1 MMTISDIVTIVV
13 VATAG
18 AGLLWLVVLSITR
31 ATRLNRLNVRV
42 DLAFE
47 ALTAA
52 LERRAVVARAI
63 AAEDPEAEG
72 AGALAAAAIDAEAAP
87 RETRESAE
95 NDLSVAL
102 ARTSSSNRSHALVA
116 ELADAQTRVTVARRF
131 YNDAVRDARALGG
144 RRMVRWLRLGGHS
157 RLPEYFEITERV
169 SGTL

>member
-1 MMTISDIVTIVV
+1 MTVLDIVWIVV
-13 VATAG
+13 GGVVG
-18 AGLLWLVVLSITR
+18 AGLLWLAVLSITR

-42 DLAFE
+42 DLAYE
-47 ALTAA
+47 ALIAA

-63 AAEDPEAEG
+63 ASEDPTAHG
-72 AGALAAAAIDAEAAP
+72 ATALATAAIEAEAAP
-87 RETRESAE
+87 QTTRESAE
-95 NDLSVAL
+95 NSLGGAGQ
-102 ARTSSSNRSHALVA
+102 TSSTNRSHALVA

-157 RLPEYFEITERV
+157 RLPDYFEITERV

>member
-1 MMTISDIVTIVV
+1 MTVLDIVWIVV
-13 VATAG
+13 GGVVG
-18 AGLLWLVVLSITR
+18 AGLLWLAVLSITR

-42 DLAFE
+42 DLAYE
-47 ALTAA
+47 ALIAA

-63 AAEDPEAEG
+63 ASEDPTAHG
-72 AGALAAAAIDAEAAP
+72 ATALATAAIEAEAAP
-87 RETRESAE
+87 QTTRESAE
-95 NDLSVAL
+95 NSLSVAL
-102 ARTSSSNRSHALVA
+102 ARTSSTNRSHALVA

-157 RLPEYFEITERV
+157 RLPDYFEITERV